1 MLGCQSRSSQAL
13 GCFSIHNLKW
23 IKCVILEIYEL
34 LFTIVPRRIL
44 SDFFETII
52 IIKNGKDSLQNF
64 VKFRFNETGDYKTR
78 ARLQT
83 FRIISRYS
91 IYTFKIFRRRAKR
104 FLELS
109 MGVNMKLNIWIEKT
123 FDFNLI
129 NFDVQGQTTTL
140 VQKRINVFSGGAIV
154 ERFFV
159 LTFSD
164 VLVKAKVRVCC
175 NTFFQ
180 DIQIVF
186 SFSNQLNWF
195 WT

>member
-1 MLGCQSRSSQAL
+1 M
-13 GCFSIHNLKW
+13 
-23 IKCVILEIYEL
+23 ILEIYEL

-44 SDFFETII
+44 SDCFESIV
-52 IIKNGKDSLQNF
+52 IIKNGKYSLQIF

-91 IYTFKIFRRRAKR
+91 IDTFKIFRRRAKR
-104 FLELS
+104 FLKSS
-109 MGVNMKLNIWIEKT
+109 MAVNIKFYSSVQLIST
-123 FDFNLI
+123 FNLI

-154 ERFFV
+154 ERFFI
-159 LTFSD
+159 LTFSY
-164 VLVKAKVRVCC
+164 VLVKAKVRVSC

-195 WT
+195 

>member
-1 MLGCQSRSSQAL
+1 MLAIFQL
-13 GCFSIHNLKW
+13 F
-23 IKCVILEIYEL
+23 
-34 LFTIVPRRIL
+34 FTIVTRRIL
-44 SDFFETII
+44 SDFLKTIV
-52 IIKNGKDSLQNF
+52 IIKNGKYCLQIF
-64 VKFRFNETGDYKTR
+64 VKFRFNETGDNKTR

-91 IYTFKIFRRRAKR
+91 IDTFKIFRRRAKR
-104 FLELS
+104 FLKLNK
-109 MGVNMKLNIWIEKT
+109 GVNMKFNNLVEQIST
-123 FDFNLI
+123 FNLI

-140 VQKRINVFSGGAIV
+140 VQKGINVFSGGAIV
-154 ERFFV
+154 ERFFI

-164 VLVKAKVRVCC
+164 VLVKAKVGVSC

-195 WT
+195 